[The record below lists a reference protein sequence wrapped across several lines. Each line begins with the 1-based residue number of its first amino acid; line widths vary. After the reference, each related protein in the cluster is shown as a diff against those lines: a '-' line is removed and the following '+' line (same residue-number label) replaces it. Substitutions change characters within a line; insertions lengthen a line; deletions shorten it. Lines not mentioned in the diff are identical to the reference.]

1 MNIFNDKNGKYRPVS
16 HNDFSDDDSEDG
28 DFVQDHIRK
37 QQMQMARQD
46 EGLEMLAQSAQRLGQ
61 MSTTIT
67 QELDYQNKMLDDIDE
82 GLDTATDN
90 LDLVTRKTKEMV
102 QKAGGKRNCIIIVVL
117 TCIVLLLIWLILVT

>member
-1 MNIFNDKNGKYRPVS
+1 
-16 HNDFSDDDSEDG
+16 
-28 DFVQDHIRK
+28 
-37 QQMQMARQD
+37 MQMARQD

>member
-1 MNIFNDKNGKYRPVS
+1 
-16 HNDFSDDDSEDG
+16 
-28 DFVQDHIRK
+28 
-37 QQMQMARQD
+37 MQMARQD

-67 QELDYQNKMLDDIDE
+67 QELDYQNKMLDEIDE

-102 QKAGGKRNCIIIVVL
+102 QKAGGKRNCIIIAVL